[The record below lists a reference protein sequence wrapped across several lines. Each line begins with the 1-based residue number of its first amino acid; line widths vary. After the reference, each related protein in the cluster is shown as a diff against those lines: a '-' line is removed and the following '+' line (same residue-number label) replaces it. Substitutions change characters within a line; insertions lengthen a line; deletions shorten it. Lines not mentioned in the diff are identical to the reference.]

1 MRPALAAGGLALVVL
16 VVSGGQARQPLRKT
30 DLIRHLSGS
39 ALSKAEIADLIRRNC
54 LSFTPTERDRADLRA
69 LGADAGIMARIDGC
83 LRRETRAALRV
94 REIPTSVTAEAG
106 DEASIVVKVGRGI
119 EVERGVRLVLRGS
132 SRIPG
137 GPGRDV
143 EAVTNGLG
151 VATFRV
157 AAGSTPGT
165 YALAVVNASGEA
177 LEGRTTL
184 SLETTPAGGVR
195 AEVRPARIEIR
206 PGDDRRV
213 PVTIRVT
220 DGRGSPLAGEAI
232 DLRAAAGR
240 RAVQSGRSNAQ
251 GEAVIAVPLSQ
262 YAGGTTLEVRV
273 RGQVLGTVEVALPA
287 ILSTSRTGFVS
298 GMGQRGRVGM
308 RLALPLVFEA
318 RDTANAPIAGRTV
331 VFLAA
336 GARLEQTS
344 LVTDTMGRAQTYVR
358 LGEKA
363 GPVIVSA
370 RIGVIERQAALFAV
384 PGPPARLV
392 VTCGG
397 RSVEE
402 RLTIPADTLAA
413 LWVMVHDALG
423 NPVPLTALRASV
435 GDDDVLRQVRTSA
448 DSLQGVIVFRPGRG
462 GGTTNLALQ
471 ASGVRATFVAVVQRR
486 TAPGGARVAV
496 CG

>member
-1 MRPALAAGGLALVVL
+1 MRSAVGAGGLALLL
-16 VVSGGQARQPLRKT
+16 VVTGGQTRQPLRKT

-39 ALSKAEIADLIRRNC
+39 ALGKPEIADLIRRNC

-69 LGADAGIMARIDGC
+69 LGADAGIMARIDEC
-83 LRRETRAALRV
+83 VRRDTRAPLRIQ
-94 REIPTSVTAEAG
+94 ELPASVTAEAG
-106 DEASIVVKVGRGI
+106 GEATIVVKVGRGV
-119 EVERGVRLVLRGS
+119 EVERGARLILRGS

-137 GPGRDV
+137 GPSRDL
-143 EAVTNGLG
+143 EAATNGLG

-157 AAGSTPGT
+157 PAGTAPGT
-165 YALAVVNASGEA
+165 YPLTIASAAGETLA
-177 LEGRTTL
+177 GRTAV

-206 PGDDRRV
+206 PGEDRRV
-213 PVTIRVT
+213 PVTILVT
-220 DGRGSPLAGEAI
+220 DGRGNPLGAQAI
-232 DLRAAAGR
+232 DLRAAGGGR
-240 RAVQSGRSNAQ
+240 RPVLSGLSSAQ
-251 GEAVIAVPLSQ
+251 GEAVIAVPVIQ
-262 YAGGTTLEVRV
+262 YGGGTTLEVRV
-273 RGQVLGTVEVALPA
+273 RGEVVGTVALVLPA
-287 ILSTSRTGFVS
+287 VLSTSRTGFVS
-298 GMGQRGRVGM
+298 GMGQRGRVGT
-308 RLALPLVFEA
+308 RLPQPLVFEA

-331 VFLAA
+331 VLLAA
-336 GARLEQTS
+336 GARLEQTNA
-344 LVTDTMGRAQTYVR
+344 VTDTAGRVQAYVR

-370 RIGVIERQAALFAV
+370 RVGVIERQVALFAV

-397 RSVEE
+397 RAVDE
-402 RLTIPADTLAA
+402 RITVPADTLAA

-435 GDDDVLRQVRTSA
+435 GDDDVLRQVRVSA

-486 TAPGGARVAV
+486 TAGPRVPV